1 MIVTFKTKA
10 YPDIIM
16 FGDVARKLLRM
27 MGQSGHVPGACRAT
41 SVGAARQSL
50 QAALDELGPQADASQ
65 PDRRDG
71 EPKVTIHQ
79 RAFPLLELLAAAE
92 RGGRDVIWE

>member
-41 SVGAARQSL
+41 NIGAARKSL
-50 QAALDELGPQADASQ
+50 QAALDELGPEAEAPQ
-65 PDRRDG
+65 PDRREG